1 MKIILLAAG
10 RSKRLKPIEDKNFIS
25 MFGQPMIAHQLRAL
39 LRFSKDVL
47 IVGGAHNLDKLKEVG
62 RALQDDVKG
71 SKVDV
76 IGQVNLDLGMC
87 GALQSASK
95 KIKSGDVLIVSGNDV
110 VTDDAF
116 EIVLKQAK
124 KTGID
129 GVMLAKKVTSYFPG
143 GYLKID
149 KNGLIKGIVEK
160 PGAGKEPSD
169 LVNIVVHYHKDF
181 AKLLAELKKVKSEKD
196 DKYEVALDNLI
207 KKGDK
212 YVAAEFKNFW
222 QAIKYPWHVLVL
234 MNVMIGNIDFMIKYY
249 LKRKSG
255 IHKSAQI
262 AKSAKLNGKN
272 IMIEEGVK
280 IMDNAVIVGPAYIGK
295 NSVVATNALV
305 RDSHIGENCVIGFGT
320 EIARSH
326 LGNNVWT
333 HTNYIG
339 DSVIGN
345 NVSFGAGTVTGNL
358 RLDEGNIQVNISGE
372 KIDSGMNKFGLVT
385 GDNVRV
391 GINTSFMPGVK
402 IGKNCMIGGG
412 IIVANDVEDNKF
424 VYGKMELVVKDNKID
439 VGKINRDKTLGNLKK

>member
-1 MKIILLAAG
+1 
-10 RSKRLKPIEDKNFIS
+10 
-25 MFGQPMIAHQLRAL
+25 
-39 LRFSKDVL
+39 
-47 IVGGAHNLDKLKEVG
+47 
-62 RALQDDVKG
+62 
-71 SKVDV
+71 
-76 IGQVNLDLGMC
+76 
-87 GALQSASK
+87 
-95 KIKSGDVLIVSGNDV
+95 
-110 VTDDAF
+110 
-116 EIVLKQAK
+116 
-124 KTGID
+124 
-129 GVMLAKKVTSYFPG
+129 
-143 GYLKID
+143 
-149 KNGLIKGIVEK
+149 
-160 PGAGKEPSD
+160 
-169 LVNIVVHYHKDF
+169 
-181 AKLLAELKKVKSEKD
+181 
-196 DKYEVALDNLI
+196 
-207 KKGDK
+207 
-212 YVAAEFKNFW
+212 
-222 QAIKYPWHVLVL
+222 
-234 MNVMIGNIDFMIKYY
+234 
-249 LKRKSG
+249 
-255 IHKSAQI
+255 
-262 AKSAKLNGKN
+262 
-272 IMIEEGVK
+272 MIEEGVK